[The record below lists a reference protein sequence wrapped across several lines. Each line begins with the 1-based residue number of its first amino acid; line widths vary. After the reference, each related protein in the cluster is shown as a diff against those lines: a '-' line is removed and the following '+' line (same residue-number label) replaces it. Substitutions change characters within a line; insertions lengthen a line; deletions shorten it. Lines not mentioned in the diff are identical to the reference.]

1 MNKLLAIPALIFIL
15 VLNAPQAV
23 LAAEEAP
30 TQRSAPP
37 SPAVTSAPPADTVDR
52 MAGVVLKHF
61 PRAEGKVV
69 NADEKTITVD
79 IGAANG
85 LTVGTVVYL
94 FRPGKPIFHP
104 VTKEILGYRE
114 TALGSFV
121 VKELKDKEATGE
133 LKELLVTQIIRGD
146 LARLSTEKTKL
157 IFAPAGGDVN
167 ELVQDRLLNILRDS
181 GRFEMLGIEELPK
194 GAGKK
199 EIAGLAKDKGAEE
212 VVTLS
217 TSPTKRQDRTTVDIK
232 LYASD
237 GSVVESLSSLVD
249 STNDVYKE
257 KEMDIPLVTAERRDF
272 YHMDELPYRAKH
284 FAAGNI
290 MGDGRTELAISTGS
304 RIIIYRLEKGVLSEL
319 WREADA
325 LPAEHLDVECADID
339 GDGKDEVYVTAYG
352 EGKAASYVIKYDGSN
367 FKRVFGPEPV
377 LFRVLDMPDG
387 KKKLLTTT
395 VGMDAPYSGMI
406 YDTVWKDGRPV
417 RQGAFSLP
425 YKIKDPYG
433 FAIIEIAGKDK
444 HGKKIKVPAYV
455 WIDDGDY
462 IQVLDSKGKKLW
474 KSKERFG
481 GYDNFFEV
489 DEKKLAFPGADNRG
503 KVKGRV
509 IVRTGPEGGKEIII
523 TKNIPMTNVIRRWHG
538 YSGAEIYSMAWNGT
552 GLEQLWNI
560 KNIEGY
566 LADICVG
573 GVSNNGRE
581 EIAILTDPTFKIE
594 HKSKTLPLG
603 GAGSLKSFLEDR
615 SKLLIYKVPQR

>member
-133 LKELLVTQIIRGD
+133 LKELLVTQIIPGD

>member
-1 MNKLLAIPALIFIL
+1 MNKLLAIPALFFIL

>member
-1 MNKLLAIPALIFIL
+1 ML
-15 VLNAPQAV
+15 
-23 LAAEEAP
+23 
-30 TQRSAPP
+30 PP
-37 SPAVTSAPPADTVDR
+37 PD
-52 MAGVVLKHF
+52 
-61 PRAEGKVV
+61 
-69 NADEKTITVD
+69 
-79 IGAANG
+79 
-85 LTVGTVVYL
+85 
-94 FRPGKPIFHP
+94 
-104 VTKEILGYRE
+104 
-114 TALGSFV
+114 
-121 VKELKDKEATGE
+121 
-133 LKELLVTQIIRGD
+133 
-146 LARLSTEKTKL
+146 
-157 IFAPAGGDVN
+157 DVN
-167 ELVQDRLLNILRDS
+167 ELVKDRLLNILRDS

-194 GAGKK
+194 GAGQK
-199 EIAGLAKDKGAEE
+199 EIAGLAKDKGAQE

-217 TSPTKRQDRTTVDIK
+217 TSPTRRLDRTTVEIK

-237 GSVVESLSSLVD
+237 GSVLENLSSLVD
-249 STNDVYKE
+249 STSDVYKE

-272 YHMDELPYRAKH
+272 YHLDELPYRAKH

-290 MGDGRTELAISTGS
+290 TGEGKTELAISTGS
-304 RIIIYRLEKGVLSEL
+304 RIIIYRLEKGVLREL

-367 FKRVFGPEPV
+367 FKRVFGPEQV

-387 KKKLLTTT
+387 SRKLLTTT

-406 YDTVWKDGRPV
+406 YDTAWKDGVLV
-417 RQGAFSLP
+417 RRGTFSLP

-444 HGKKIKVPAYV
+444 HGKNIKVPAYV
-455 WIDDGDY
+455 WIDDDDY
-462 IQVLDSKGKKLW
+462 IQVLDSQGKKLW
-474 KSKERFG
+474 KSSERFG

-523 TKNIPMTNVIRRWHG
+523 TKNIPMTNAIRRWHG
-538 YSGAEIYSMAWNGT
+538 YSGAEIYSMAWNGA
-552 GLEQLWNI
+552 GLEQRWSI

-573 GVSNNGRE
+573 GVSNDGGE
-581 EIAILTDPTFKIE
+581 EIAILTDPTFKVE
-594 HKSKTLPLG
+594 HKSKTLPMG
-603 GAGSLKSFLEDR
+603 GANSLKSFIEDS

>member
-1 MNKLLAIPALIFIL
+1 MYKFLAVSVLFVLLA
-15 VLNAPQAV
+15 LNSSHVV
-23 LAAEEAP
+23 LAAPEAP
-30 TQRSAPP
+30 AQRSAPP
-37 SPAVTSAPPADTVDR
+37 APAVAPAPPADTVDR
-52 MAGVVLKHF
+52 MAGVVLNHF
-61 PRAEGKVV
+61 PRAEGKVIS
-69 NADEKTITVD
+69 ADEKTVTVD
-79 IGAANG
+79 IGAASG

-114 TALGSFV
+114 IPLGSFV
-121 VKELKDKEATGE
+121 VKELKDREATGE
-133 LKELLVTQIIRGD
+133 LKELLVTRIIPGD
-146 LARLSTEKTKL
+146 TARLSTEKTKL
-157 IFAPAGGDVN
+157 VFAPAGDVN
-167 ELVQDRLLNILRDS
+167 ELVRDRLLNILRDS
-181 GRFEMLGIEELPK
+181 GRFEMLGVKELPK
-194 GAGKK
+194 GAGQKD
-199 EIAGLAKDKGAEE
+199 IAGLAKDKGAQD
-212 VVTLS
+212 VVVLS
-217 TSPTKRQDRTTVDIK
+217 TSPTKRQDRTTVEIK

-237 GSVVESLSSLVD
+237 GSVVENLSSLVD
-249 STNDVYKE
+249 STSDVYKV

-290 MGDGRTELAISTGS
+290 MGDGKTELAISTGS
-304 RIIIYRLEKGVLSEL
+304 RIIIYRLEKGVLHEL
-319 WREADA
+319 WREPDA

-352 EGKAASYVIKYDGSN
+352 NGNAASYVIKYDGSN
-367 FKRVFGPEPV
+367 FKRVYGPEPV

-406 YDTVWKDGRPV
+406 YDTVWKDGVPV
-417 RQGAFSLP
+417 RQGTFSLP

-433 FAIIEIAGKDK
+433 FAIMEIAGKDK

-455 WIDDGDY
+455 WIDDDDY
-462 IQVLDSKGKKLW
+462 IQVLDSKGHKLW
-474 KSKERFG
+474 KSSERFG

-509 IVRTGPEGGKEIII
+509 IVRTGPGGGKEIII
-523 TKNIPMTNVIRRWHG
+523 TKNNATTNAIRRWHG
-538 YSGAEIYSMAWNGT
+538 YSGAEIYSMTWNGT
-552 GLEQLWNI
+552 GLDRLWSI
-560 KNIEGY
+560 TNIEGY

-581 EIAILTDPTFKIE
+581 DIAILTDPTFKLE
-594 HKSKTLPLG
+594 HKSKTMPLG
-603 GAGSLKSFLEDR
+603 GANSLKGFLEDR